1 MDTCRETSEDAT
13 SAASLR
19 LLILDDE
26 AAVGRTLARLAARA
40 GWQADHAA
48 TVPEFQ
54 SQLTARHPD
63 AVMLDLN
70 LGDQDGVEQLRFL
83 HGAGFAGGIAL
94 MSGFDERVLDAA
106 REIGLTLGLSI
117 RGVILKP
124 ASFTEIEAMLDLL
137 RRNRPHRPASIRTND
152 TESDEPLSPAR
163 IDRGLIDGEMELE
176 FQPIIGARSGNVED
190 IEALIRWRHP
200 QRGRVMPDAFIPV
213 SEQDPGVID
222 RLTMWVVRTAT
233 EQSRHLHGTAPNGV
247 AVNISARNLNSLEFP
262 DHLQDLVAGIG
273 WLPSALTLEVTES
286 AATANP
292 AISNDILARLRL
304 KGFRLA
310 MDDFG
315 TGFSSLKALL
325 NSPFSQIK
333 IDKSFVGSML
343 TSRDARVIV
352 KSVADLAQNMGLKTV
367 AEGAETRAVVDQL
380 LDFGVDSVQGYHI
393 SRPLPAAQ
401 LPGWLRE
408 WSSTGLRS

>member
-1 MDTCRETSEDAT
+1 
-13 SAASLR
+13 
-19 LLILDDE
+19 
-26 AAVGRTLARLAARA
+26 
-40 GWQADHAA
+40 
-48 TVPEFQ
+48 
-54 SQLTARHPD
+54 
-63 AVMLDLN
+63 
-70 LGDQDGVEQLRFL
+70 
-83 HGAGFAGGIAL
+83 
-94 MSGFDERVLDAA
+94 
-106 REIGLTLGLSI
+106 
-117 RGVILKP
+117 
-124 ASFTEIEAMLDLL
+124 
-137 RRNRPHRPASIRTND
+137 
-152 TESDEPLSPAR
+152 
-163 IDRGLIDGEMELE
+163 
-176 FQPIIGARSGNVED
+176 
-190 IEALIRWRHP
+190 
-200 QRGRVMPDAFIPV
+200 
-213 SEQDPGVID
+213 
-222 RLTMWVVRTAT
+222 
-233 EQSRHLHGTAPNGV
+233 V

-352 KSVADLAQNMGLKTV
+352 KSVAALAQNMGLKTV

-401 LPGWLRE
+401 LTGWLRE
-408 WSSTGLRS
+408 WSATGLRS